1 MGEAIKQVTEP
12 FISIGLWQVIA
23 TLANTLILFF
33 IIKKLFFNKVKE
45 IIEAREKEVDELYN
59 NAENAKSKA
68 ETMEREY
75 TKKLNEAK
83 SEATEIIKSAQSR
96 ANIKA
101 EEIVNKASDDAKNI
115 THKASVNIEAE
126 KQKATQELKSEIA
139 DIAVQVASKIIEKEI
154 NKDDH
159 NKLVQDFIE
168 SVGV

>member
-33 IIKKLFFNKVKE
+33 ILKKLFFNKVKE
-45 IIEAREKEVDELYN
+45 VIEAREKEVDELYN
-59 NAENAKSKA
+59 NAENAKLKA

-83 SEATEIIKSAQSR
+83 SEATEIIKSARSK

-101 EEIVNKASDDAKNI
+101 EEIVNKASDEAKNL
-115 THKASVNIEAE
+115 THKATVNIQAE

-139 DIAVQVASKIIEKEI
+139 DISVSIASKIIEKEI
-154 NKDDH
+154 NKDEHD
-159 NKLVQDFIE
+159 KLVQDFIK

>member
-1 MGEAIKQVTEP
+1 MGEAITQITEP

-45 IIEAREKEVDELYN
+45 VIEAREKEVENLYN
-59 NAENAKSKA
+59 NAESAKLKA

-75 TKKLNEAK
+75 TKRLNEAK
-83 SEATEIIKSAQSR
+83 SEATEIIKSAQSK
-96 ANIKA
+96 ANIKS
-101 EEIVNKASDDAKNI
+101 EEIINKASDDAKNI
-115 THKASVNIEAE
+115 THKANVNIQAE

-159 NKLVQDFIE
+159 NKLVQDFIN